1 MLLGGSARAV
11 DARAHDSFY
20 TAREVGM
27 AIPLSTMKDLQD
39 KCVRMRFDDGH
50 ECIATLLSASQ
61 DLDGSLHLIYDKVE
75 WANDPCKLDNLKNKT
90 LYSEGETLVSIEE
103 VPPVVAGF

>member
-1 MLLGGSARAV
+1 MLLGGSARAA
-11 DARAHDSFY
+11 DARAHESFY

-39 KCVRMRFDDGH
+39 KRVRMRFDDDH

-61 DLDGSLHLIYDKVE
+61 DMDGSLHLVYDKVE
-75 WANDPCKLDNLKNKT
+75 WANDPRELATAKDST
-90 LYSEGETLVSIEE
+90 VYAEGEALVSIEE
-103 VPPVVAGF
+103 VE